1 MKKTLLLITTLALAG
16 CNLLQA
22 PQSPAPNTQTETE
35 IPEQEIQQETETTP
49 EDIFSQINAEVA
61 NATITT
67 KELEGFST
75 EGSIATFYEINDE
88 IRKIKVTH
96 FGETGKRVNEFF
108 YEDSDE
114 PFAAITTLHTYNAHI
129 IDPEFDE
136 SKTTVESQT
145 LHFPE
150 DAETKTGDDLLL
162 EADELLHILYEP
174 PFPNE
179 ENEPDN
185 LQSYAKDY
193 FSLTY
198 PSTFMVQT
206 ADRDYGK
213 LISTD
218 DTVIVE
224 LYSPLWSGEPT
235 SLFERSNEDEIA
247 TKTTTSTDSNSSL
260 GTGTTRT
267 TTWKTFE
274 AKDGLYTRSIED
286 NLFTGPDGSQTR
298 YTWSVQYKNQEA
310 YDLHKAEY
318 LLIKDSLIQYAD

>member
-1 MKKTLLLITTLALAG
+1 MFTG
-16 CNLLQA
+16 CNLFPA
-22 PQSPAPNTQTETE
+22 STSPEAQPNTQEEPTPQNE
-35 IPEQEIQQETETTP
+35 IIAEEE
-49 EDIFSQINAEVA
+49 EDILYQINAEVA

-114 PFAAITTLHTYNAHI
+114 PFAAITTLHTYNTHI

-136 SKTTVESQT
+136 SKTTTESQT
-145 LHFPE
+145 LYFPE
-150 DAETKTGDDLLL
+150 DADSQTGDDLLF
-162 EADELLHILYEP
+162 ESDELLHILYEP
-174 PFPNE
+174 PFPGEAESNE
-179 ENEPDN
+179 
-185 LQSYAKDY
+185 LQNYAKDY

-198 PSTFMVQT
+198 PSTFMIQT
-206 ADRDYGK
+206 ADTDYGK

-218 DTVIVE
+218 DTVIIE

-235 SLFERSNEDEIA
+235 NLFQRSNEDEVA

-260 GTGTTRT
+260 GTGTTKT
-267 TTWKTFE
+267 TTWKTFQ

-286 NLFTGPDGSQTR
+286 NLFTGPDGTKTR

-310 YDLHKAEY
+310 YDLHKSDY
-318 LLIKDSLIQYAD
+318 LIVKDSLIQYAD